1 MNAFVHLRLFIII
14 DERVLGL
21 GPNIRFAFDQENGEE
36 DWVVLKHDTAFNWNT
51 GYGFSMPPAFSRN
64 EDLMDSWP
72 GDYFVPMQP
81 SFLLNVPKGNYT
93 VALSFTGLEQEAVLT
108 VKEGRGRLVLDHVA
122 VKPGETVREIFA
134 LHACD
139 GQLKLAWAGE
149 GVRMDTIEVTH
160 VPLLP
165 TLFLAGD
172 STVTDQ
178 PSAGYPYTGWGQ
190 AIGKFLNAGIAV
202 DNHARSGRSSKSF
215 ITEDRLNRVWKLI
228 KPGDVL
234 VVQFAHND
242 EKDNEGGTLAYT
254 TYKEYLTRYIEGAR
268 ERGAVPVLVSA
279 MQRRFF
285 EEDGTVKD
293 THGEY
298 IPAMAELAGELDVP
312 YINLAAKSKVLL
324 EQLGDEPS
332 KALFMWTAPGEYA
345 GLPEGTTDNTHFSE
359 KGAVAIAGLVAE
371 AIRELDIPVLSACL
385 R

>member
-1 MNAFVHLRLFIII
+1 MGLR
-14 DERVLGL
+14 
-21 GPNIRFAFDQENGEE
+21 PNFRFAFDRKNRGAGWIELKENESFS
-36 DWVVLKHDTAFNWNT
+36 WKT
-51 GYGFSMPPAFSRN
+51 GYGFFMPPAFSRY
-64 EDLMDSWP
+64 EELMDSWP
-72 GDYFVPMQP
+72 GDYFVPMRP
-81 SFLLNVPKGNYT
+81 SFLVNVPKGNYV
-93 VALSFTGLEQEAVLT
+93 VAVSFTGVEGAAALT
-108 VKEGRGRLVLDHVA
+108 VKEGRGRIVLDHAPVRA
-122 VKPGETVREIFA
+122 GESVRGEFA
-134 LHACD
+134 MHVCD
-139 GQLKLAWAGE
+139 GQLKLAWVGE
-149 GVRMDTIEVTH
+149 GVRVDAVEITH
-160 VPLLP
+160 APMLP

-215 ITEDRLNRVWKLI
+215 IAEDRLNRVWKLI

-234 VVQFAHND
+234 VVQFGHND
-242 EKDNEGGTLAYT
+242 EKDDERGTEAFS
-254 TYKEYLTRYIEGAR
+254 TYKEHLTRYIEGAR

-293 THGEY
+293 THGDY
-298 IPAMAELAGELDVP
+298 IPAMEELARELEVP
-312 YINLAAKSKVLL
+312 YINLAAKSRALL
-324 EQLGDEPS
+324 ERMGDEPS

-359 KGAVAIAGLVAE
+359 QGALAIAALVAE
-371 AIRELDIPVLSACL
+371 GIREQDIPVLSACL

>member
-1 MNAFVHLRLFIII
+1 MFISVCSLIKG
-14 DERVLGL
+14 ERVLVL
-21 GPNIRFAFDQENGEE
+21 GPNFRFAFDRKNRGAGWIELEENAG
-36 DWVVLKHDTAFNWNT
+36 FSWNT
-51 GYGFSMPPAFSRN
+51 GYGFFMPPAFSRY
-64 EDLMDSWP
+64 EELMDSWP
-72 GDYFVPMQP
+72 GDYFVPMRP
-81 SFLLNVPKGNYT
+81 SFLVNVPKGNYV
-93 VALSFTGLEQEAVLT
+93 VAVSFTGVEGAAALT
-108 VKEGRGRLVLDHVA
+108 VKEGRGRIVLDHVA
-122 VKPGETVREIFA
+122 VRAGESVREEFA
-134 LHACD
+134 MHVCD

-149 GVRMDTIEVTH
+149 GVRVDAVEITH
-160 VPLLP
+160 APMLP

-215 ITEDRLNRVWKLI
+215 IAEDRLNRVWKLI

-234 VVQFAHND
+234 VVQFGHND
-242 EKDNEGGTLAYT
+242 EKDDERGTEAFS
-254 TYKEYLTRYIEGAR
+254 TYKEHLIRYIEGAR
-268 ERGAVPVLVSA
+268 ERGAVPVLVSS

-285 EEDGTVKD
+285 EEDGTVQD
-293 THGEY
+293 THGDY
-298 IPAMAELAGELDVP
+298 IPAMEELARELEVP

-324 EQLGDEPS
+324 ERVGDEPS

-359 KGAVAIAGLVAE
+359 KGALAIAALVAE
-371 AIRELDIPVLSACL
+371 GIREQNIPVLSSCL